1 MHQLSLYDCT
11 SAELADAAGANL
23 AVQFAWAQ
31 QQTPGMY
38 ASHEDDLVWGDSG
51 LPCDTFNA
59 ICRSRLTPTTAQGR
73 IRTVIGHFAAV
84 ERPFSWWLCPG
95 DLPSNLG
102 ELLLASGLQ
111 RADTELAMAANLGSI
126 AHGEC
131 SPAGLQI
138 ERVCSLDRLHDF
150 VRIIAQSWTPPDL
163 EVLRFYDL
171 TAPVL
176 FTDDVPFWLYVGYFE
191 NEAVATAQL
200 TFGGGVAGLYSIIT
214 IPSHRRRGIGAALT
228 LRLLRDAQALGFRTA
243 ILQASA
249 AGAPLYTRVGFVPFG
264 QIVEYKPVIQ
274 LSTVN
279 GLT

>member
-1 MHQLSLYDCT
+1 MHQISLHDCT
-11 SAELADAAGANL
+11 PAELADAAGVNL
-23 AVQFAWAQ
+23 AVQFTWVQ

-38 ASHEDDLVWGDSG
+38 VSHEDDLVWGDCG

-59 ICRSRLTPTTAQGR
+59 ICRSRLTSAAAQER
-73 IRTVIGHFAAV
+73 IRTVIGHFVAV

-95 DLPSNLG
+95 DLPPNLG

-131 SPAGLQI
+131 SPGGLQI
-138 ERVCSLDRLHDF
+138 ERVCSLDHLHDF
-150 VRIIAQSWTPPDL
+150 ARIIAESWTPPDL

-176 FTDDVPFWLYVGYFE
+176 FTNDAPFCLYVGYLG

-200 TFGGGVAGLYSIIT
+200 TFGGGVAGLYSVIT
-214 IPSHRRRGIGAALT
+214 IPSHRRRGIGTALT

-249 AGAPLYTRVGFVPFG
+249 AGAPLYMRVGFAPFG

-274 LSTVN
+274 LGTVN